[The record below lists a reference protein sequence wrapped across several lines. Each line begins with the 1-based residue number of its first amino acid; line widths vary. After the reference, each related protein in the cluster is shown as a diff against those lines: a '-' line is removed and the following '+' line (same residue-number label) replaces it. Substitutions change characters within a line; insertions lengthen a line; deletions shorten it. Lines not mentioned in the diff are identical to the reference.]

1 MKCLNKKQTSIPT
14 LKAGNSTATT
24 DREIAQLLNNHF
36 SHNFNNSLPP
46 LLPGNV
52 QTTDSSDIPEDLL
65 CTVEEVTYLLSTIDP
80 SKASGPDRISARMLR
95 STASSIAPAITK
107 LFNLSLILGKL
118 PKEWKVTQVTPI
130 PKSSLTTDPA
140 NYRPV
145 SLLSILSKLL
155 EKHIQSVMLEHLE
168 VHSPISEH
176 QWGFVKGRSTTGAL
190 YYLLHTHGTRYLSL
204 VSISVLC
211 SWTSARRLI
220 KCHIACS

>member
-14 LKAGNSTATT
+14 LHESRQFHCYYT
-24 DREIAQLLNNHF
+24 DREKAKLLNNHF

-46 LLPGNV
+46 LLPDNV
-52 QTTDSSDIPEDLL
+52 QMTDSSDIPEDLL
-65 CTVEEVTYLLSTIDP
+65 CTVEEMTYLLSTINP

-95 STASSIAPAITK
+95 STASNIAPAITK

-118 PKEWKVTQVTPI
+118 PKEWKVAQVTPI

-155 EKHIQSVMLEHLE
+155 EKHIQSVILEHWRYIPR
-168 VHSPISEH
+168 SQNIS
-176 QWGFVKGRSTTGAL
+176 GAL
-190 YYLLHTHGTRYLSL
+190 LR
-204 VSISVLC
+204 
-211 SWTSARRLI
+211 ADP
-220 KCHIACS
+220 